1 MNRETW
7 LNEMAAR
14 MAPKFAELGYQL
26 PAFRVSISFPSGG
39 LAARA
44 AGECWSKYATEDEH
58 FEIFINPIR
67 DDSVLVSGTLAHE
80 LAHAAVGF
88 RHGHK
93 GEFAKCMAGLGFGR
107 PFTSSEAGMTD
118 ASRAWLQSLVDEV
131 GKLPH
136 SKIIVPAKG
145 EPPVKRGAAGR
156 GEERPPQVEQPKG
169 GDDESNDETPINN
182 RPPKQTTRLL
192 KATCAHDECGYNVRV
207 TSKWL
212 EIGPPHCPLHGAMET
227 AQ

>member
-14 MAPKFAELGYQL
+14 MAPRYAELGHPL
-26 PAFRVSISFPSGG
+26 PPFRVSIGFPGG
-39 LAARA
+39 GSATSA
-44 AGECWSKYATEDEH
+44 AGECWSKHASGDDH

-67 DDSVLVSGTLAHE
+67 DDSVLIAGTLAHE

-88 RHGHK
+88 KHGHK
-93 GEFAKCMAGLGFGR
+93 GDFAKVMAALGFGR

-118 ASRAWLQSLVDEV
+118 ASRAWLQSHVDAV
-131 GKLPH
+131 GELPH
-136 SKIIVPAKG
+136 KAIIVPRNG
-145 EPPVKRGAAGR
+145 GSPVKRGTGGVDVQKA
-156 GEERPPQVEQPKG
+156 PQADPQD
-169 GDDESNDETPINN
+169 GDDATDEPINN

-192 KATCAHDECGYNVRV
+192 KATCTHEKCGYTVRV

-212 EIGPPHCPLHGAMET
+212 EIGPPHCPLHGAMGV